1 MTALSGAHYLRLMR
15 GLLICFIFLSMV
27 FSIPLSAQKLIT
39 WETLGDVKFQKSF
52 SAELGIDLLTA
63 TFGPSVK
70 ALDQQE
76 VIIKGFMIPL
86 DPLGTQ
92 YVLSRFPMANCF
104 FCGGAGPE
112 TVVELRLHPNSI
124 RRYKMDEVHMFK
136 GTLLLNA
143 DNAESLNYIISGAER
158 M

>member
-1 MTALSGAHYLRLMR
+1 MFEKR
-15 GLLICFIFLSMV
+15 
-27 FSIPLSAQKLIT
+27 
-39 WETLGDVKFQKSF
+39 F
-52 SAELGIDLLTA
+52 SADLGIYLLTA

-70 ALDQQE
+70 ALDQHE
-76 VIIKGFMIPL
+76 VIIKGFLIPL
-86 DPLGTQ
+86 DPMGTQ
-92 YVLSRFPMANCF
+92 YVLSRYPMANCF

-124 RRYKMDEVHMFK
+124 RRYKMDEVHTFK
-136 GTLLLNA
+136 GTLSLNA